1 MRRQVWPQGQ
11 RRAVGWGPHGHHE
24 MGSQRLET
32 LRLDLGHLAWVCIFL
47 VSSLLGIRSGCL
59 HPLSHAKQ
67 KNVHPSCIISWCPQ
81 DEVASQGILRFIHMQ
96 DASLHLASS
105 LGVFG
110 VGHPLR
116 ATSSFFTCQKS
127 HTVLRC
133 LMVLSAPGWL
143 PRSSSSFFMCKKP
156 SLHLAS
162 SLGVLSTLLEH
173 LHAP

>member
-1 MRRQVWPQGQ
+1 MRRQVRPRGRW
-11 RRAVGWGPHGHHE
+11 RAVGWGPHGHHE
-24 MGSQRLET
+24 MGSLRLET

-47 VSSLLGIRSGCL
+47 VSLLLGVRSGCL

-105 LGVFG
+105 LVVFS

-116 ATSSFFTCQKS
+116 ASSSFFTCQKS
-127 HTVLRC
+127 HTVLHH
-133 LMVLSAPGWL
+133 LMVLSAPGGF
-143 PRSSSSFFMCKKP
+143 P
-156 SLHLAS
+156 
-162 SLGVLSTLLEH
+162 GH
-173 LHAP
+173 LHPSSCAKNRPSILHHLWVSLVPS